1 MGRLDTFLV
10 KNNLIPTRS
19 RAKRAIL
26 YGLIKVNGKIIRK
39 PASSVKKSDKVEILN
54 ELATK
59 SVGYWKLQAILN
71 SIDLELFKSTD
82 RVLDLGSSAGG
93 FLEFVAKRCQK
104 VYGVEISDEFAPQLY
119 QLKQK
124 YPNISVQITDAFK
137 LDPQIIP
144 DFGQIDTIL
153 IDLTLDPSDSIKIL
167 EKFLPSLNPQGYVLM
182 AIKLGDISPKEC
194 KKNVKNSFEILNLN
208 ILRILDIDPE
218 KKELHF
224 IAQKQ

>member
-1 MGRLDTFLV
+1 MGRLDIFLV
-10 KNNLIPTRS
+10 ENNLIPTRS

-26 YGLIKVNGKIIRK
+26 YGLVKVNGKFIRK
-39 PASSVKKSDKVEILN
+39 PASSVKKSDKVEILD

-119 QLKQK
+119 YLKQK

-137 LDPQIIP
+137 LDPRNLP
-144 DFGQIDTIL
+144 DFGQIDTLL

-167 EKFLPSLNPQGYVLM
+167 EKFLLSLKPQGYIIM
-182 AIKLGDISPKEC
+182 AIKIGDRSPNEY
-194 KKNVKNSFEILNLN
+194 KKNVKASFKTLNLK

-218 KKELHF
+218 KKELHV